1 MCGRYASSRNPDDLI
16 EEFEVDRV
24 VSEPIAPDFN
34 VAPTKDVYA
43 VFDRVPRDGPKD
55 APAERR
61 LATVVWGLIPSWA
74 KDRSIGSRL
83 INARVETLTEKP
95 AFRRAVARRRCLLP
109 ADGYYEWYPT
119 QQLTAKGKP
128 VKQPFF
134 ITPRDGGVL
143 AMAGL
148 YEIWRDKSVPE
159 DQPGAFVWSA
169 TVITTT
175 AEDSLGHIH
184 DRMPMLVE
192 PSAYDR
198 WLDASVTAIDEVAD
212 VLIPASPG
220 RLTAYPVSKAV
231 NNHRNNGRE
240 LVEAV
245 ALEGEPAGLFA
256 P

>member
-1 MCGRYASSRNPDDLI
+1 
-16 EEFEVDRV
+16 
-24 VSEPIAPDFN
+24 
-34 VAPTKDVYA
+34 
-43 VFDRVPRDGPKD
+43 
-55 APAERR
+55 
-61 LATVVWGLIPSWA
+61 
-74 KDRSIGSRL
+74 
-83 INARVETLTEKP
+83 
-95 AFRRAVARRRCLLP
+95 VARRRCLLP

-119 QQLTAKGKP
+119 EQLTNKGKP

-134 ITPRDGGVL
+134 ITPRDGGIL

-148 YEIWRDKSVPE
+148 YEIWRDESVPE

-169 TVITTT
+169 TVITTS

-192 PSAYDR
+192 PDSYDR
-198 WLDASVTAIDEVAD
+198 WLDASVTAVEHVTD
-212 VLIPASPG
+212 VLIPAAPG

-231 NNHRNNGRE
+231 NDHRNNGHE